1 MGNVVGMYWT
11 TGVVRPKDN
20 KKVVAVAPKV
30 DVHLHFYVA
39 QWMPHTYSN

>member
-20 KKVVAVAPKV
+20 KKVVAAKDNKKVVAVAPKV
-30 DVHLHFYVA
+30 DVHLSLIHI
-39 QWMPHTYSN
+39 